1 MDEFLNWLKSF
12 GGSSDEDSGGGFDF
26 SMFDFTPDSNTEE
39 SVFDPTFGGSMPL
52 PPEMPEGSF
61 DISDPAFYPRSEDN
75 PFGYDPGESY
85 NQPLPSVGAKDFLD
99 LLKKGGSQALD
110 YLKNNPGKVGLM
122 AALTALGAM
131 DKRPAYGGGT
141 TKRYTGPAQQLTR
154 TVTQGKYGPIANFR
168 QGPAVVTPEQDML
181 FTPAVLDAL
190 SGATR
195 DRERSEQRR
204 AGTVTPEQEAQWHT
218 NDYAAGGGET
228 HWSQVGRVPTP
239 RVPDSRETY
248 AAEGGVMHAYANG
261 GKVAPVPMQDGG
273 FVMTKRAV
281 DGAGGPQ
288 GIQSLVPQAR
298 MIRGPGHGTSDSIPA
313 YIQGPNGRTPARVS
327 NGEAYVPPQGDN
339 PTERAQKTR
348 QLYALMKSLER
359 RA

>member
-1 MDEFLNWLKSF
+1 MDDFFSWLRSL
-12 GGSSDEDSGGGFDF
+12 GGSSDPDLSGAYDFSGGSADLFGGFG
-26 SMFDFTPDSNTEE
+26 SQEE

-85 NQPLPSVGAKDFLD
+85 NQPLPSVSAKEFLD
-99 LLKKGGSQALD
+99 LIKKGGSQALD

-154 TVTQGKYGPIANFR
+154 TITQGKYGPIAKFAA
-168 QGPAVVTPEQDML
+168 QG
-181 FTPAVLDAL
+181 
-190 SGATR
+190 
-195 DRERSEQRR
+195 
-204 AGTVTPEQEAQWHT
+204 GT
-218 NDYAAGGGET
+218 
-228 HWSQVGRVPTP
+228 
-239 RVPDSRETY
+239 
-248 AAEGGVMHAYANG
+248 MHAYANG

-298 MIRGPGHGTSDSIPA
+298 MIRGPGTGTSDSIPA
-313 YIQGPNGRTPARVS
+313 YIQGPNGQTPARVS

>member
-1 MDEFLNWLKSF
+1 MDEFLKWLKSF

-26 SMFDFTPDSNTEE
+26 SMFDFTPDSNTGE
-39 SVFDPTFGGSMPL
+39 SVFDPTFGGSLPL
-52 PPEMPEGSF
+52 PINSDENVFDPTFGGSLPIF
-61 DISDPAFYPRSEDN
+61 GN
-75 PFGYDPGESY
+75 PKLDE
-85 NQPLPSVGAKDFLD
+85 PSNLTANDLQ
-99 LLKKGGSQALD
+99 LLKEAGIDTDGINLNLSGGEKLLNYLKQGGSQALD

-154 TVTQGKYGPIANFR
+154 TVTQGKYGPIAKFAA
-168 QGPAVVTPEQDML
+168 QG
-181 FTPAVLDAL
+181 
-190 SGATR
+190 
-195 DRERSEQRR
+195 
-204 AGTVTPEQEAQWHT
+204 GT
-218 NDYAAGGGET
+218 
-228 HWSQVGRVPTP
+228 
-239 RVPDSRETY
+239 
-248 AAEGGVMHAYANG
+248 MHAYANG

-298 MIRGPGHGTSDSIPA
+298 MIRGPGTGTSDSIPA
-313 YIQGPNGRTPARVS
+313 YIQGPNGQTPARVS